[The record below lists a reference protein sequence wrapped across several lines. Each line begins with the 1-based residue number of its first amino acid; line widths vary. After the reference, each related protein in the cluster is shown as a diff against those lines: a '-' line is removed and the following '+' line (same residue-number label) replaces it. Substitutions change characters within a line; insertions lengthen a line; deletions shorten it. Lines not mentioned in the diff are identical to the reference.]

1 VKEPQSTDRP
11 TPDAADTPRAVSN
24 PDHLVTLSPCH
35 LVIFLIGPRGSGKTT
50 VARLLAGRL
59 GWGWVDADDVLEERC
74 GRSVRAVFVA
84 EGEAGFRDREA
95 AVLADLCRLR
105 RHVVATGGG
114 VVLREANRAL
124 LRASGRVVY
133 LSADVDTLWQRLQ
146 GDASTSERRPP
157 LTGGGWEEVAEVL
170 RLREPLYRGCADL
183 IVTTAGRPPDEVVAE
198 VLRHLAGGGQ
208 STS

>member
-1 VKEPQSTDRP
+1 
-11 TPDAADTPRAVSN
+11 
-24 PDHLVTLSPCH
+24 LSPCH
-35 LVIFLIGPRGSGKTT
+35 LVILIGPRGSGKST

-59 GWGWVDADDVLEERC
+59 GWDWVDADDALERRL
-74 GRSVRAVFVA
+74 GLSIRALFAA

-114 VVLREANRAL
+114 VVLREDNRTL

-133 LSADVDTLWQRLQ
+133 LTADVETLWQRLQ
-146 GDASTSERRPP
+146 GDGSTAERRPM
-157 LTGGGWEEVAEVL
+157 LTVGGREEIAEVL

-183 IVTTAGRPPDEVVAE
+183 TVQTAGRPPEEVAAE
-198 VLRHLAGGGQ
+198 VLDRLLGEVCPSRAR
-208 STS
+208 SAAE